1 MMEAFGVGAGFLMLL
16 WMLFCGVYAILIFFI
31 PFILHAIMKNTKRT
45 ADLLDQ
51 MKSFQQTFPG
61 STSIKGLTPPA
72 LPTQTLGS
80 PLVEKPATKP
90 SNKVHD
96 QPTGKSLKFTGLKLG
111 STCNETDDENPPGEV
126 RRD

>member
-1 MMEAFGVGAGFLMLL
+1 MMEAFGAAAGFLILL
-16 WMLFCGVYAILIFFI
+16 WMLFCAVYVILIFFI
-31 PFILHAIMKNTKRT
+31 LFILYAIMKNTKRT

-61 STSIKGLTPPA
+61 STSTKSLTPPA
-72 LPTQTLGS
+72 VPTQTLGS
-80 PLVEKPATKP
+80 LLVEKPATTP

-96 QPTGKSLKFTGLKLG
+96 QPTGKPLKFTGLKLG
-111 STCNETDDENPPGEV
+111 STCDETDEENPLGV